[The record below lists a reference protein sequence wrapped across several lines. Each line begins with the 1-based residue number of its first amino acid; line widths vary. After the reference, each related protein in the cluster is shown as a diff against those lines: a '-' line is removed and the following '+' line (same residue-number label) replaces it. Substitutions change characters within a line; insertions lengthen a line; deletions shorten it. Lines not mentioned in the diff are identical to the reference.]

1 MDLNLNGACIFKV
14 WSRCF
19 VYEKIRIK
27 NYRRQARRKVF
38 LLIVAPF
45 LFHIFF
51 VSILLSFYFLFF
63 LLYMHT
69 YMHTHTYVKM
79 YPYKQT
85 YFYMHFNFM
94 WIYTLLLI
102 CLLSYNS
109 DIKKKLR
116 LGIPNLHRRYQVVTN
131 GIYSWKWFLG
141 IRPLKC
147 NKKIYM
153 FSLIKNHGFSN
164 CPS

>member
-1 MDLNLNGACIFKV
+1 
-14 WSRCF
+14 
-19 VYEKIRIK
+19 
-27 NYRRQARRKVF
+27 
-38 LLIVAPF
+38 
-45 LFHIFF
+45 
-51 VSILLSFYFLFF
+51 
-63 LLYMHT
+63 MHT

-164 CPS
+164 CPSWLFGRFLLVKCSFWLKSIIWMDIVIIDWSIWLMMTYLTTCEMGHLVKLNKKYILG